1 MFEYNLEEGEKMKI
15 DIITRHAIANYG
27 SILQAY
33 ATEKML
39 DKLNIENEIIDYVR
53 VEENSKNLVKTY
65 MKNSKKWNRNFITRF
80 IYKII
85 QKPNLDIMNN
95 KFAKYRKKYLKLTS
109 KQYKNKNELMEDLP
123 QADIYCTGSDQVWGQ
138 IANDDYDE
146 NYFLEFVPNDKRC
159 IAYSASFGKNKLSEN
174 LKIKLPKLMEKYS
187 DIMVRELSAV
197 KILNASGIDNAK
209 LVLDPTLL
217 LSKEEWEENLKIKN
231 NEKKQYILT
240 YQLHHNKEFDKY
252 LKKLA
257 KATNLKVVRLSSSIY
272 YKFKYGKFVYLPDLE
287 QFLTYFKNAKYV
299 VTDSFH
305 GTVFSIIFN
314 KQVIDILPGKTRTR
328 IESILKLFG
337 MEDRI
342 VNDYN
347 DMSIINKRT
356 DYKKVNDILDK
367 ERKKSIEYLR
377 KAIERGNDD

>member
-1 MFEYNLEEGEKMKI
+1 MKI

-197 KILNASGIDNAK
+197 KILNASGIDNVK

-217 LSKEEWEENLKIKN
+217 LSKEEWKENLKIKN
-231 NEKKQYILT
+231 NEKEQYILT

-347 DMSIINKRT
+347 DMSIINKEI

-377 KAIERGNDD
+377 KAIERGNDE

>member
-1 MFEYNLEEGEKMKI
+1 MKI

-109 KQYKNKNELMEDLP
+109 KQYTNKNELMEDLP

-197 KILNASGIDNAK
+197 KILNASGIDNVK

-231 NEKKQYILT
+231 NEKEQYILT

-347 DMSIINKRT
+347 DMSIINKEI

-377 KAIERGNDD
+377 KAIERGNDE

>member
-1 MFEYNLEEGEKMKI
+1 MKI

-27 SILQAY
+27 SLLQAY
-33 ATEKML
+33 ATEKIF

-65 MKNSKKWNRNFITRF
+65 MKNFKKWNRNFITRV

-95 KFAKYRKKYLKLTS
+95 KFAEYRKKYLKLTP

-138 IANDDYDE
+138 IANDEYDE

-159 IAYSASFGKNKLSEN
+159 IAYSASFGKNELSEN
-174 LKIKLPKLMEKYS
+174 LKIRLPELMEKYS
-187 DIMVRELSAV
+187 DIMVRELSAI
-197 KILNASGIDNAK
+197 KILNASGIDNVK

-217 LSKEEWEENLKIKN
+217 LSKEEWEKNLDIKN
-231 NEKKQYILT
+231 NEKEQYILT

-257 KATNLKVVRLSSSIY
+257 KKTNLKVVRISSSIY
-272 YKFKYGKFVYLPDLE
+272 YKFKYGKFIYLPNLE

-314 KQVIDILPGKTRTR
+314 KQVIGVLPGKTGTR

-347 DMSIINKRT
+347 DMSIINKEI

-377 KAIERGNDD
+377 KAIERGNDE

>member
-1 MFEYNLEEGEKMKI
+1 MKI

>member
-1 MFEYNLEEGEKMKI
+1 MKI

-197 KILNASGIDNAK
+197 KILNASGIDNVK

-231 NEKKQYILT
+231 NEKEQYILT

-299 VTDSFH
+299 VTESCH

-347 DMSIINKRT
+347 DMSIINKEI

-377 KAIERGNDD
+377 KAIERGNDE

>member
-1 MFEYNLEEGEKMKI
+1 MKI

-197 KILNASGIDNAK
+197 KILNASGIDNVK

-231 NEKKQYILT
+231 NEKEQYILT

-347 DMSIINKRT
+347 DMSIINKEI

-377 KAIERGNDD
+377 KAIESGNDE

>member
-1 MFEYNLEEGEKMKI
+1 MKI

-197 KILNASGIDNAK
+197 KILNASGIDNVK

-217 LSKEEWEENLKIKN
+217 LSKEEWEENKN
-231 NEKKQYILT
+231 
-240 YQLHHNKEFDKY
+240 
-252 LKKLA
+252 
-257 KATNLKVVRLSSSIY
+257 
-272 YKFKYGKFVYLPDLE
+272 
-287 QFLTYFKNAKYV
+287 
-299 VTDSFH
+299 
-305 GTVFSIIFN
+305 
-314 KQVIDILPGKTRTR
+314 
-328 IESILKLFG
+328 
-337 MEDRI
+337 
-342 VNDYN
+342 
-347 DMSIINKRT
+347 
-356 DYKKVNDILDK
+356 
-367 ERKKSIEYLR
+367 
-377 KAIERGNDD
+377 

>member
-1 MFEYNLEEGEKMKI
+1 MKI

-197 KILNASGIDNAK
+197 KILNASGIDNVK

-231 NEKKQYILT
+231 NEKEQYILT

-347 DMSIINKRT
+347 DMSIINKEI

-377 KAIERGNDD
+377 KAIERGNDE